1 MLLFSR
7 TVTLTG
13 GPRKAAPIVAE
24 LAAYVNAHTSLDMS
38 VRTVLFGA
46 PLGTVAFTARVESHA
61 ALAEATAGLNTDN
74 AFLDLVEKVS
84 PLLAGP
90 PQDHLREVVHGA
102 PAESAV
108 GQVAQIVTANVAG
121 GKLAAAMAFGVG
133 ITDHVTATTK
143 APIAFC
149 RNLYGPFGQVS
160 WISMVPDMA
169 GVDAAAA
176 ALAADASY
184 VEAVDKAGDI
194 FEPGSSSVTLS
205 QRII

>member
-7 TVTLTG
+7 RITLVG
-13 GPRKAAPIVAE
+13 GPRKTVPIVSD
-24 LAAYVNAHTSLDMS
+24 LAAYVNAHTSLDWS

-46 PLGTVAFTARVESHA
+46 PLGTLAFTAPVESHA

-74 AFLDLVEKVS
+74 AFQDLIEKVS

-90 PQDHLREVVHGA
+90 PQDQLREVIHGA
-102 PAESAV
+102 PPESSV
-108 GQVAQIVTANVAG
+108 GQVAQLVTATVAG
-121 GKLAAAMAFGVG
+121 GKFAAAMAWG
-133 ITDHVTATTK
+133 IEVTDHVASTTK

-160 WISMVPDMA
+160 WISTVADMA
-169 GVDAAAA
+169 GADAASA

-184 VEAVDKAGDI
+184 LATLDKAGDL
-194 FEPGSSSVTLS
+194 FEPGSASTTLS